1 MACDLV
7 ICIAHDPH
15 EQLLRRFPPRTN
27 AKIQATV
34 GTLRVCRKILN
45 SLRFL
50 LRSLFTCASSQQAG
64 CGVGTERMG
73 HSKPL
78 RCQKPFWRG
87 ILIQSPTLLAWRI
100 SFRVPVRI
108 DSADPITSTVV
119 TLPHRDESPTPW
131 NRLLTSCH

>member
-50 LRSLFTCASSQQAG
+50 LRSVFTCASENKKLGAVSAPRGWDTRSLLDVRSLSGEGFSSKGSHMTTKRAPHFLPGESHSGSQ
-64 CGVGTERMG
+64 
-73 HSKPL
+73 
-78 RCQKPFWRG
+78 
-87 ILIQSPTLLAWRI
+87 
-100 SFRVPVRI
+100 
-108 DSADPITSTVV
+108 
-119 TLPHRDESPTPW
+119 
-131 NRLLTSCH
+131 